1 MKSPAALALLALSA
15 ACVSPA
21 LATVTIST
29 GKTKNMTCEDGACV
43 PTSRVANLSTAD
55 LANMLAAGDAKV
67 FTGNGAVSIQVT
79 APLSWTSANTLTLT
93 ADQSVSIRAGVTV
106 AGPGGLTIVDNRLN
120 DGGQLVFSPGGSVSF
135 WDTTSSLS
143 INAVS
148 FTLVADLPTLAGD
161 IAANPSGAYALAK
174 SYNAFTDGIYL
185 HSPVPT
191 SFTGTFEGLGNTIDQ
206 ISIQNSS
213 DSDNETGLFSE
224 IDSGGTVEDIYLT
237 NLKIVSG
244 SNAGGG
250 IAGGVM
256 GGTIFNTSTSGTI
269 AGTFYSGGIAGQSFG
284 GTIVGSQSSVNVS
297 GGYAGGIVGYDAGT
311 VTGAHASGSVSG
323 EEAAGG
329 LAGEEDGTV
338 SLSSASGNVTGAPE
352 EFAGGFIGGGSGQI
366 SYCFSTGNVAIGQT
380 PKGRAPS
387 KPRGFLLGGFIG
399 YGHGAISN
407 SYATGAVTGVAGKGS
422 KPSSAGGFAGLHQFD
437 TIQNSYSA
445 GKVSLDRG
453 YAGGFVGSELDQSGS
468 IGLSQ
473 TVWDLD
479 TSGIS
484 DPNRGAGNLVKA
496 KGVKGLTTAKL
507 TSHLPKQFD
516 PAIWAQ
522 SPGINNG
529 YPYLI
534 ANPPQ

>member
-1 MKSPAALALLALSA
+1 MKFPAALVLLALSA

-93 ADQSVSIRAGVTV
+93 ADHSVSIRAGVTV

-148 FTLVADLPTLAGD
+148 FTFVADLATLAGD

-206 ISIQNSS
+206 ISIQNG
-213 DSDNETGLFSE
+213 SDNDTEIGMFSE
-224 IDSGGTVEDIYLT
+224 IASGGTVEDVYLT
-237 NLKIVSG
+237 NFNINVFG
-244 SNAGGG
+244 VGAGGG
-250 IAGGVM
+250 IAGGNM

-297 GGYAGGIVGYDAGT
+297 GGYAGGIVGYDEGT
-311 VTGAHASGSVSG
+311 VMSSHASGSVSG
-323 EEAAGG
+323 DEAAGG

-366 SYCFSTGNVAIGQT
+366 SYCFSTGSVAIGQT

-387 KPRGFLLGGFIG
+387 KPRGFFLGGFIG

-407 SYATGAVTGVAGKGS
+407 SYATG
-422 KPSSAGGFAGLHQFD
+422 GGHRRRRQGLEAEFRRRLRGRAPVHHDPEQLFD
-437 TIQNSYSA
+437 RQGLARSRLCRR
-445 GKVSLDRG
+445 VRG
-453 YAGGFVGSELDQSGS
+453 
-468 IGLSQ
+468 
-473 TVWDLD
+473 
-479 TSGIS
+479 
-484 DPNRGAGNLVKA
+484 
-496 KGVKGLTTAKL
+496 
-507 TSHLPKQFD
+507 
-516 PAIWAQ
+516 
-522 SPGINNG
+522 
-529 YPYLI
+529 
-534 ANPPQ
+534 